1 MAGYQAVLAL
11 RRLEEEV
18 DKLGFMLC
26 DPKTGWGGDDF
37 NNLVGIKPK
46 DADALPIYTRDAE
59 IFRGTLEELQVW
71 IKDVHWAREYDRMLK
86 LSDDKTRAKKE
97 EHERGRQL
105 IAKLKKDHTNGK
117 TE

>member
-18 DKLGFMLC
+18 DKLGFMLS

-37 NNLVGIKPK
+37 NNLVGIIPK
-46 DADALPIYTRDAE
+46 DDDALPIYARDALL
-59 IFRGTLEELQVW
+59 FKGTLEELKVW
-71 IKDVHWAREYDRMLK
+71 IQGVQWAREYDRMLK
-86 LSDDKTRAKKE
+86 ISDDKTRAKKE

-105 IAKLKKDHTNGK
+105 IAKLKKDHTNGTTK
-117 TE
+117 